1 MTRLLFLTLLLCSA
15 AAAFGAENHADE
27 PLDRVTVRLGDGS
40 GRTIRGRIQSIT
52 GVGGVAI
59 ISAED
64 KSESFP
70 MSQVLDLKTVRTP
83 SHAAGDAALA
93 EGLAA
98 QNQEKLAEALSLF
111 RTARKSEE
119 ERYWMKQLLTAR
131 IVETLAALGE
141 SGEAAEE
148 FFLLCQTDPFTPY
161 LSSIPLGGENPA
173 RTPGLSSDP
182 ATLAAW
188 LDDRKNPTG
197 VLNPAGKLLAAALL
211 LSGPFR
217 REARAALDELVT
229 LRSPLPENVDATEHC
244 RAVSLLA
251 SAQLWR
257 LKLAAGPKPEE
268 AALWRRALSRFP
280 PTLAAGPTRIV
291 ALAFERL
298 GDSETAEELR
308 LQAEICV
315 PRN

>member
-15 AAAFGAENHADE
+15 AALGAENTAEE
-27 PLDRVTVRLGDGS
+27 PLDRMTVRLSDGS
-40 GRTIRGRIQSIT
+40 ERTILGRIQSIT
-52 GVGGVAI
+52 GAGGAVI
-59 ISAED
+59 LGDGD

-70 MSQVLDLKTVRTP
+70 MSQVLDLETFRSP

-93 EGLAA
+93 EGIDA
-98 QNQEKLAEALSLF
+98 QNREKLTEALSLF

-119 ERYWMKQLLTAR
+119 ERYWVKQLLTAR

-161 LSSIPLGGENPA
+161 LSSIPLGGENSSRA
-173 RTPGLSSDP
+173 AGLSSDP

-229 LRSPLPENVDATEHC
+229 LRSPLPENIDATEHC

-257 LKLAAGPKPEE
+257 LKLAAGPKLEE

-308 LQAEICV
+308 LQAEISV